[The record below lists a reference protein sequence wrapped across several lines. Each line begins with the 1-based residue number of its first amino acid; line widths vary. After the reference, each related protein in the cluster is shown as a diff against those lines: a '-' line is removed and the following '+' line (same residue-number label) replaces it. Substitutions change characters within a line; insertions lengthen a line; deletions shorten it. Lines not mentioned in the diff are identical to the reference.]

1 MTRREAV
8 RLSASLT
15 GAYLMPVPFSRLFA
29 TAYLNRQAFGESF
42 KWGVATAAYQI
53 EGGWNEDGKGESIW
67 DKFSHQ
73 KGKIK
78 TGENADTSCD
88 FYHNYAS
95 QLELLQQMNFKV
107 FRFSLSWPRLLPEGT
122 GKPNQQGVDFYN
134 RVIDKC
140 I

>member
-29 TAYLNRQAFGESF
+29 TTGLNRQAFGESF

-78 TGENADTSCD
+78 TCRRIRLEIRKNNYLVGVIN
-88 FYHNYAS
+88 FY
-95 QLELLQQMNFKV
+95 
-107 FRFSLSWPRLLPEGT
+107 EGT
-122 GKPNQQGVDFYN
+122 
-134 RVIDKC
+134 KC
-140 I
+140 IRKMD